1 MSTSAHAR
9 DINFVKVGAAAAF
22 LLAATL
28 VAGFATFGALT
39 EAEIP
44 RSETQEFLDDVMDD
58 KNLLIAIVWLF
69 AFSSLLMVPYFLG
82 LYYGLRRW
90 GEDYVR
96 LAVLFGVVAAIFQ
109 ALSLAPAA
117 AVAAYIVP
125 AWADASDEASRAIVL
140 SDAKILLWTS
150 DAMTAMFSV
159 AIAIATIAASLV
171 MLRIGRALWLVLGWI
186 GIASGVMG
194 IVAAFDLAEESLEIA
209 FFISFILV
217 IIWIVGVGVGLG
229 WYLPTEEEQ
238 PETAAHH

>member
-44 RSETQEFLDDVMDD
+44 RSETQEFLDDVVND

-159 AIAIATIAASLV
+159 AIAIAASLV

-194 IVAAFDLAEESLEIA
+194 IVGAFDLAEESLGIA

-229 WYLPTEEEQ
+229 WYLPTEEKQ
-238 PETAAHH
+238 PETAHQ

>member
-58 KNLLIAIVWLF
+58 KNLLIALVWLF

-109 ALSLAPAA
+109 ALSWAPAA

-159 AIAIATIAASLV
+159 AIAIAASLV

-194 IVAAFDLAEESLEIA
+194 IVGAFDLAEESLEIA